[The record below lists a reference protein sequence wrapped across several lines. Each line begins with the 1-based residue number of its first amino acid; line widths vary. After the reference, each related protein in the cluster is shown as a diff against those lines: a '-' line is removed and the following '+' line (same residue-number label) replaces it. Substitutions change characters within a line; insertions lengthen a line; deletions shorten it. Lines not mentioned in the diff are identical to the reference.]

1 MTALAPFY
9 WQIFHCLFLLALAP
23 LLMGIVR
30 RVRARLQGRHGA
42 TPWQPYRDL
51 WKLSRK
57 IPVLATNASP
67 VTVYGPAV
75 SLVAIIMAVQL
86 VPAVTT
92 ELALAPVAD
101 LIALV
106 ALLGLARASL
116 ALAGL
121 DIGTAFGGIGAS
133 RDLLLGALA
142 EPAMMMAIFTL
153 SLVAESTAL
162 PKLVSYVLDG
172 HVGLEVSLALVLIAM
187 IMVALAENG
196 RIPIDNPTTHLE
208 LTMVHEAMVLDHS
221 GRHLAL
227 IEYAQMVKLMLFFT
241 LIATIYA
248 PWGIDRSGTVA
259 GVLLGAGWFAVKL
272 ISLSA
277 ILPIFEASLAKMR
290 VFRVPEFLGG
300 ALLLALLATL
310 FRLVAEAV

>member
-1 MTALAPFY
+1 MTALI
-9 WQIFHCLFLLALAP
+9 WQILHGVFLLALAP

-30 RVRARLQGRHGA
+30 MVRARLQGRIGA
-42 TPWQPYRDL
+42 SPLQPYRDL
-51 WKLSRK
+51 AKLGRK
-57 IPVLATNASP
+57 IPVLADNASP

-75 SLVAIIMAVQL
+75 SLVCIIVAAQL
-86 VPAVTT
+86 VPAITT

-106 ALLGLARASL
+106 ALLGLARA
-116 ALAGL
+116 ALTLTGL
-121 DIGTAFGGIGAS
+121 DIGSAFGGLGAS
-133 RDLLLGALA
+133 RDLLIGALA

-153 SLVAESTAL
+153 ALVAESTSL
-162 PKLVSYVLDG
+162 PKLVGFVLDG
-172 HVGLEVSLALVLIAM
+172 NVGLEVSLALVLIAM

-227 IEYAQMVKLMLFFT
+227 VEYAQMVKLLLFFT
-241 LIATIYA
+241 LIATIYS
-248 PWGIDRSGTVA
+248 PWGIDRTGTLG
-259 GVLLGAGWFAVKL
+259 GVVLGMVWFVPKLLVLAVT
-272 ISLSA
+272 
-277 ILPIFEASLAKMR
+277 LPLFEASIAKMR

-310 FRLVAEAV
+310 FRLVAEVV